1 MTALPSWQEQLRA
14 LDPVV
19 DNLLEIWR
27 PDGPTEAEIQD
38 MNKLAL
44 SILANG
50 YLCHAYTDAT
60 RPAFMPLWNFACNQG
75 GPNPDYVYLQ
85 TEIDED
91 GVYEVTG
98 FRGTTRFV
106 EITQQQ
112 RRIMSLDLFT
122 SPRGST
128 TSSRGP
134 TTHELDDL
142 TIGDDGSF
150 RVVLSAERPEGHE
163 GDWWQMDPGVQSLL
177 VRKCACDW
185 IDEVD
190 ARIAINRLDT
200 SGDDMT
206 PAEFA
211 QRFSDMGQWIEGM
224 IHFDMHLVRYYLEH
238 HGKNVLLRS
247 QWIQQGGGLATKQ
260 AYYDGIHEIADDE
273 ALVVEFPVPY
283 PCRYWQ
289 ILVADDRFATVDW
302 VNRQSS
308 LNDVQAH
315 VDDDGWFRGVVSRR
329 DPGVYNWLDKA
340 DFPWGILQAR
350 FYRADEYPEATV
362 TKVPVADV
370 LDHLPAGT
378 RTVTPEQR
386 EAQLRQRRTGA
397 QLRRIW

>member
-1 MTALPSWQEQLRA
+1 
-14 LDPVV
+14 
-19 DNLLEIWR
+19 
-27 PDGPTEAEIQD
+27 
-38 MNKLAL
+38 
-44 SILANG
+44 
-50 YLCHAYTDAT
+50 
-60 RPAFMPLWNFACNQG
+60 
-75 GPNPDYVYLQ
+75 
-85 TEIDED
+85 
-91 GVYEVTG
+91 
-98 FRGTTRFV
+98 
-106 EITQQQ
+106 
-112 RRIMSLDLFT
+112 
-122 SPRGST
+122 
-128 TSSRGP
+128 
-134 TTHELDDL
+134 
-142 TIGDDGSF
+142 
-150 RVVLSAERPEGHE
+150 
-163 GDWWQMDPGVQSLL
+163 VQSLL

-185 IDEVD
+185 INEVD
-190 ARIAINRLDT
+190 ARIAINRLDLPDVR
-200 SGDDMT
+200 GDDMA

-211 QRFSDMGQWIEGM
+211 WRFSEMGQWIEGM

-273 ALVVEFPVPY
+273 ALVVEFPVPD

-315 VDDDGWFRGVVSRR
+315 VDADGWFRGVVSRR

-340 DFPWGILQAR
+340 DFGWGVLQAR

-370 LDHLPAGT
+370 LEHLPAGT
-378 RTVTPEQR
+378 RTVTPEER
-386 EAQLRQRRTGA
+386 EAQLRKRRTGA